1 MKYKAIPYKL
11 YKVSRARGLRDESGA
26 ASLSSRLSETDE
38 TPLLIS
44 LHFKRICPTQGCT
57 TPGKRDT
64 TCYVVDFPEARQRQK

>member
-38 TPLLIS
+38 NPLN
-44 LHFKRICPTQGCT
+44 FVT
-57 TPGKRDT
+57 
-64 TCYVVDFPEARQRQK
+64 F